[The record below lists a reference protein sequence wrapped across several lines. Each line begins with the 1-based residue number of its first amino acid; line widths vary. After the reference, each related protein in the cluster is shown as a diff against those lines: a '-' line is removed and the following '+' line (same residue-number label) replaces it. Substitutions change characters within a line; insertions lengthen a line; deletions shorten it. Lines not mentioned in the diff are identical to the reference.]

1 MFCFISLW
9 LSLIPLSPHA
19 QPPSHPTDELTEC
32 VSCCFL
38 WRLVQDLHPMEL
50 SSCQKSGAERAAG
63 CLQRGSA
70 WCQSPTSQDR
80 RSSFLSNNTQTA
92 FFPSSFSS
100 LCEFTRQSD
109 AFARSTELHIPSW
122 TVPAQPTHLPP
133 PRAPGRLAHACP
145 ALGAAARFAVRG
157 FMTCYISAFSEGW
170 VGASS
175 FH

>member
-92 FFPSSFSS
+92 FSPAASQVSVNSHARAMPSHEAHGAAHPILDSACPTHPSPTAQSSRSAGTRLPCFGSCCS
-100 LCEFTRQSD
+100 LCRERIYD
-109 AFARSTELHIPSW
+109 LLH
-122 TVPAQPTHLPP
+122 L
-133 PRAPGRLAHACP
+133 
-145 ALGAAARFAVRG
+145 RFQ
-157 FMTCYISAFSEGW
+157 
-170 VGASS
+170 
-175 FH
+175 

>member
-19 QPPSHPTDELTEC
+19 QPPYHPTDELTEC

-50 SSCQKSGAERAAG
+50 SSCQKSGAERADG
-63 CLQRGSA
+63 CLQQGSA

-109 AFARSTELHIPSW
+109 AFARSARSCTSHPGQCLPNPPISRRPELQLGWH
-122 TVPAQPTHLPP
+122 T
-133 PRAPGRLAHACP
+133 LALLWELLL
-145 ALGAAARFAVRG
+145 ALL
-157 FMTCYISAFSEGW
+157 
-170 VGASS
+170 
-175 FH
+175 